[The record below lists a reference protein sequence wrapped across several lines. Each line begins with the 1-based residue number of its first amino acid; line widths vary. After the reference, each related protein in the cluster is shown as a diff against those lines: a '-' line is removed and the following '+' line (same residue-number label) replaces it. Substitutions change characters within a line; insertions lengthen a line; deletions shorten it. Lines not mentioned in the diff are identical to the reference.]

1 MKLKLFGSYNQKGK
15 LKNYNIENTNFLRK
29 NYKINNINIIFFDKK
44 KKILYITHDFSHIY
58 YNNKRYYDTLIPID
72 EIKLNKNK
80 KQMIYT
86 IYNFYD
92 NDNKKIVK
100 KVKITITFNENGWN
114 KITKFLNV

>member
-1 MKLKLFGSYNQKGK
+1 
-15 LKNYNIENTNFLRK
+15 
-29 NYKINNINIIFFDKK
+29 
-44 KKILYITHDFSHIY
+44 
-58 YNNKRYYDTLIPID
+58 
-72 EIKLNKNK
+72 
-80 KQMIYT
+80 MIYT